1 MTGLPTRRTTARWS
15 AVALLLSVLPAL
27 PSTVPPADAAT
38 SRPPSD
44 RALARTPARPAPSR
58 EQFYLVLPDRFANGT
73 TSNDKGGLTG
83 GRSQTGHDP
92 TDKHFYQGGD
102 LRGLIKKLDYI
113 KGLGTT
119 AIWMAPVFKNR
130 PVQTMSGTEMA
141 SYHGYSIT
149 DFTLVDPHFGTN
161 AELGELV
168 DKAHAKG
175 MKVFFDVITN
185 HTADTVDYAEKAYG
199 YRSKGAFP
207 YLDTEGR
214 PFDDSAGMREVDED
228 GFPYMPRARPGEHDT
243 KVPAWLN
250 DPTMYHN
257 RGDSTFAG
265 ESALYGDF
273 KGNDDLWTERP
284 EVVDGMRRIYET
296 WVRDFGIDGFRVD
309 TAKNVNMAFWTQW
322 ATALDAYAARQ
333 GKRDFF
339 IFAEAFSSDPVVMAP
354 YLTEGRLDATLDF
367 PLQAALRNYA
377 SRGGPTRDLVHV
389 LAQDYRYTTDKANAY
404 GEVTF
409 LGSHD
414 MGRIGSFI
422 SQDNPGAGDAELLRR
437 DRFAHELMFLSR
449 GNPVIYAGD
458 EQGFTGPTGDVY
470 ARQTLFASKVPDYLD
485 DDQIGTE
492 RTHASDA
499 YDPAH
504 PLYKAIAS
512 LSELTKRHPAL
523 RGGVQEERY
532 ADEGP
537 GVYAFSRTDLKR
549 RVEYVVAV
557 NNAARARTVEV
568 PTYAAG
574 MDFRGVYG
582 SSARV
587 TSGGDRK
594 VSVEVPALSA
604 VVLKAAKPL
613 GTPAV
618 EPSVSVQAPAAGAA
632 GDVEVSAEVD
642 GGGLNRV
649 VFAAQVGNG
658 PWRTLG
664 SADHAPYKVTQHLPD
679 TVRAGTPLRYKAVVV
694 DSAGRTASDTA
705 ATTTGAPPVPEKP
718 TAKRHHVVVHH
729 RRADGDYDGLLLR
742 TADGATARFA
752 GRDAYGAFAWITPGT
767 GTRVVRF
774 TVEKDGAA
782 DGPERALDIAVSGEV
797 WTEQNSTTVL
807 KARPKSAYPPQ
818 DRTKAVLHYHRPDG
832 DYEGWGLHAW
842 TGAADPPEWNDPVLP
857 VRQDP
862 FGLVFEVP
870 LDDGAPSL
878 SYILHKKEEKDI
890 PDDEALDFTLYGH
903 EVWRVAGDPT
913 YLTPSPGGAFGLDL
927 GTSEATWI
935 GDDTVVWAGEG
946 SGVASQQLVY
956 ATEGDLAI
964 ENGALSDEGQWLR
977 LVPTELTEAQKSRYP
992 QYAQASAFRVDPR
1005 DRDRVGQALHA
1016 ARLIAT
1022 QRADDGA
1029 LLGATGVRIEDNRP
1043 EGTGK

>member
-1 MTGLPTRRTTARWS
+1 MTGLPSRRRTVRLL
-15 AVALLLSVLPAL
+15 AVALILSVLPAL
-27 PSTVPPADAAT
+27 PSTTPSADAAT
-38 SRPPSD
+38 PRPPSD
-44 RALARTPARPAPSR
+44 HALARAPSRPAPSR

-73 TSNDKGGLTG
+73 ASNDEGGLTG
-83 GRSQTGHDP
+83 GRSRTGHDP

-102 LRGLIKKLDYI
+102 LRGLIEKLDYI

-119 AIWMAPVFKNR
+119 ALWMAPVFKNR
-130 PVQTMSGTEMA
+130 TVQTMSGTEMA

-149 DFTLVDPHFGTN
+149 DFTRVDPHFGTN
-161 AELGELV
+161 AELAELV

-185 HTADTVDYAEKAYG
+185 HTADTVDYAEKTYG

-207 YLDTEGR
+207 YLDAEGR
-214 PFDDSAGMREVDED
+214 PFDDSSGMREVDVD
-228 GFPYMPRARPGEHDT
+228 GFPYTPRPRPGEHDT

-284 EVVDGMRRIYET
+284 EVVEGMRRIYET

-333 GKRDFF
+333 KKRDFF
-339 IFAEAFSSDPVVMAP
+339 IFAEAFSADPVVMAP

-377 SRGGPTRDLVHV
+377 SRGGPTRDLAHV
-389 LAQDYRYTTDKANAY
+389 LAQDHRYTTDKANAY

-458 EQGFTGPTGDVY
+458 EQGFTGSADDVY
-470 ARQTLFASKVPDYLD
+470 ARQTLFASKVPEYLD

-512 LSELTKRHPAL
+512 LSQLTKRHPAL
-523 RGGVQEERY
+523 RDGVQEERY
-532 ADEGP
+532 ADDGP
-537 GVYAFSRTDLKR
+537 GVYAFSRTDAKR
-549 RVEYVVAV
+549 QVEYVVAV
-557 NNAARARTVEV
+557 NNAAEARTVGV
-568 PTYAAG
+568 PTYSAG

-587 TSGGDRK
+587 RSGADRK
-594 VSVEVPALSA
+594 VRVEVPPLSA
-604 VVLKAAKPL
+604 VVLKAARPL
-613 GTPAV
+613 ATPATR
-618 EPSVSVQAPAAGAA
+618 PSVSVRAPAAGAT
-632 GDVEVSAEVD
+632 GDMEVSAEVD

-649 VFAAQVGNG
+649 VFAAQVGDG

-694 DSAGRTASDTA
+694 DRAGRTASDTA
-705 ATTTGAPPVPEKP
+705 ATTAGQPPAPEKP

-729 RRADGDYDGLLLR
+729 RRANGDYDGLLLR
-742 TADGATARFA
+742 TADGTTARFT
-752 GRDAYGAFAWITPGT
+752 GRDAYGAFAWITPDSGT
-767 GTRVVRF
+767 GAIRF
-774 TVEKDGAA
+774 TIEKDGVP
-782 DGPERALDIAVSGEV
+782 DGPERVLDVAVSGEV
-797 WTEQNSTTVL
+797 WTEQNNTTVL

-818 DRTKAVLHYHRPDG
+818 DVTKAVLHYHRPDG
-832 DYEGWGLHAW
+832 DYEGWGLHTW
-842 TGAADPPEWNDPVLP
+842 TGSADPPEWNDPILP
-857 VRQDP
+857 VREDP

-870 LDDGAPSL
+870 LNDGAASL
-878 SYILHKKEEKDI
+878 SYILHKGQEKDI
-890 PDDEALDFTLYGH
+890 PDDEALDFSLHGH

-927 GTSEATWI
+927 RAAEATWI

-956 ATEGDLAI
+956 ATEGDLTI
-964 ENGALSDEGQWLR
+964 ENGALTDEGQWLR
-977 LVPTELTEAQKSRYP
+977 LVPTELTETQRSRYP

-1005 DRDRVGQALHA
+1005 DRDRVGQALR

-1022 QRADDGA
+1022 QRADNGA
-1029 LLGATGVRIEDNRP
+1029 LLGATGVRIEDTRP

>member
-1 MTGLPTRRTTARWS
+1 MTGLPSRRRTARLS
-15 AVALLLSVLPAL
+15 AVALILSVLPAL
-27 PSTVPPADAAT
+27 PSTTPSADAAT
-38 SRPPSD
+38 PRPPSD
-44 RALARTPARPAPSR
+44 HALARTPARPAPSR

-73 TSNDKGGLTG
+73 TSNDEGCLTG

-102 LRGLIKKLDYI
+102 LRGLIEKLDYI

-119 AIWMAPVFKNR
+119 ALWMAPVFKNR

-149 DFTLVDPHFGTN
+149 DFTRVDPHFGTN
-161 AELGELV
+161 AELAELV

-185 HTADTVDYAEKAYG
+185 HTADTVDYAEKTYG

-207 YLDTEGR
+207 YLDAEGR
-214 PFDDSAGMREVDED
+214 PFDDSSGMREVDKD
-228 GFPYMPRARPGEHDT
+228 GFPYTPRPRPGEHDT

-284 EVVDGMRRIYET
+284 EVVEGMRRIYET

-339 IFAEAFSSDPVVMAP
+339 IFAEAFSADPVVMAP

-377 SRGGPTRDLVHV
+377 SRGGPTRDLAHV
-389 LAQDYRYTTDKANAY
+389 LAQDHRYTTDKANAY

-414 MGRIGSFI
+414 MGRIGSFV

-458 EQGFTGPTGDVY
+458 EQGFTGSADDVY
-470 ARQTLFASKVPDYLD
+470 ARQTLFASKVPEYLD

-504 PLYKAIAS
+504 PLYRSIAK

-523 RGGVQEERY
+523 RDGVQEERY
-532 ADEGP
+532 ADDGP
-537 GVYAFSRTDLKR
+537 GVYAFSRTDAR
-549 RVEYVVAV
+549 QRVEYVVAV
-557 NNAARARTVEV
+557 NNAAEARTVGV
-568 PTYAAG
+568 PTYTAG

-582 SSARV
+582 SSVRV
-587 TSGGDRK
+587 RSGADRK
-594 VSVEVPALSA
+594 VRVEVPPLSA
-604 VVLKAAKPL
+604 MVLKAARPL
-613 GTPAV
+613 ATPATG
-618 EPSVSVQAPAAGAA
+618 PSVSVRAPAAGAT
-632 GDVEVSAEVD
+632 GDVEISAEVD

-649 VFAAQVGNG
+649 VFASQVGDG

-694 DSAGRTASDTA
+694 DHAGRTASDTS
-705 ATTTGAPPVPEKP
+705 ATTAGQPPAPEKP
-718 TAKRHHVVVHH
+718 TAKRHHAVVHH

-742 TADGATARFA
+742 TADGTTARFT
-752 GRDAYGAFAWITPGT
+752 GRDAYGAFAWITPGSGT
-767 GTRVVRF
+767 GAIRF
-774 TVEKDGAA
+774 TIEKDGVP
-782 DGPERALDIAVSGEV
+782 DGPERVLDVAVSGEV
-797 WTEQNSTTVL
+797 WTEQNNATVL

-818 DRTKAVLHYHRPDG
+818 DGTKAVLHYHRPDG
-832 DYEGWGLHAW
+832 DYDGWGLHTW
-842 TGAADPPEWNDPVLP
+842 TGSADPPEWNDPILP
-857 VRQDP
+857 VREDP

-870 LDDGAPSL
+870 LNDGAASL
-878 SYILHKKEEKDI
+878 SYILHKGQEKDI
-890 PDDEALDFTLYGH
+890 PDDEALDFSLYGN

-927 GTSEATWI
+927 RAAEATWI

-956 ATEGDLAI
+956 ATEGDLTI
-964 ENGALSDEGQWLR
+964 ENGALTDEGQWLR
-977 LVPTELTEAQKSRYP
+977 LVPTELTETQRSRYP

-1005 DRDRVGQALHA
+1005 DRDRVGQALR

-1029 LLGATGVRIEDNRP
+1029 LLGATGVRIEDTRP

>member
-1 MTGLPTRRTTARWS
+1 MTGLLSRRRTARWP
-15 AVALLLSVLPAL
+15 AVALILSVLPAL
-27 PSTVPPADAAT
+27 PPTTPTADAVT
-38 SRPPSD
+38 PRPPSD
-44 RALARTPARPAPSR
+44 HALARTPARPAPSR

-73 TSNDKGGLTG
+73 TSNDEGGMTG
-83 GRSQTGHDP
+83 GRSKTGYDP
-92 TDKHFYQGGD
+92 TDKNFYQGGD
-102 LRGLIKKLDYI
+102 LRGLIEKLDYI
-113 KGLGTT
+113 KDLGTT

-149 DFTLVDPHFGTN
+149 DFTRVDPHFGTN
-161 AELGELV
+161 AELAELV

-185 HTADTVDYAEKAYG
+185 HTADTVDYAEKTYG

-207 YLDTEGR
+207 YLDAEGR
-214 PFDDSAGMREVDED
+214 PFDDGSGMREIDED
-228 GFPYMPRARPGEHDT
+228 GFPYTPRPGTGEHDT

-284 EVVDGMRRIYET
+284 EVVEGMRRIYER
-296 WVRDFGIDGFRVD
+296 WVKDFGIDGFRVD

-339 IFAEAFSSDPVVMAP
+339 IFAEAFSADPVVMAP

-377 SRGGPTRDLVHV
+377 SRGGPTRDLAHV
-389 LAQDYRYTTDKANAY
+389 LAQDYRYTTDKADAY

-414 MGRIGSFI
+414 MGRIGGFI
-422 SQDNPGAGDAELLRR
+422 SQDNPGADDAELRRR

-458 EQGFTGPTGDVY
+458 EQGFTGSADDVY
-470 ARQTLFASKVPDYLD
+470 ARQTMFASQVPEYLD

-499 YDPAH
+499 YDPTH
-504 PLYKAIAS
+504 PLYRSIAE
-512 LSELTKRHPAL
+512 LSELTRRHPAL
-523 RGGVQEERY
+523 RDGVQQERY
-532 ADEGP
+532 ADDGP
-537 GVYAFSRTDLKR
+537 GVYAFSRTDAGQ

-557 NNAARARTVEV
+557 NNASTARTVEV
-568 PTYAAG
+568 PTYSAR

-587 TSGGDRK
+587 RSGADRK
-594 VSVEVPALSA
+594 VRVEVPPLSA
-604 VVLKAAKPL
+604 VVLKAAGPVARAA
-613 GTPAV
+613 GG
-618 EPSVSVQAPAAGAA
+618 PSVSVSAPAAGAS
-632 GDVEVSAEVD
+632 GDVEVSAEVG

-664 SADHAPYKVTQHLPD
+664 SADHAPYKVTQHLPQ
-679 TVRAGTPLRYKAVVV
+679 TVGAGTALRYKAVVV

-705 ATTTGAPPVPEKP
+705 ATTAGQPPAPEKP
-718 TAKRHHVVVHH
+718 TAKRHHAVVHH
-729 RRADGDYDGLLLR
+729 RRTDGDYDGLLLR
-742 TADGATARFA
+742 TADGTTARFT
-752 GRDAYGAFAWITPGT
+752 GRDAYGAFAWITPGS
-767 GTRVVRF
+767 GTDAIRF
-774 TVEKDGAA
+774 TIEKDGVP
-782 DGPERALDIAVSGEV
+782 DGPERVLDVAVSGEV

-818 DRTKAVLHYHRPDG
+818 DGTKAVLHYHRPDG
-832 DYEGWGLHAW
+832 DYEGWGLHTW
-842 TGAADPPEWNDPVLP
+842 TGSADPPEWNDPIRP
-857 VRQDP
+857 VREDP

-870 LDDGAPSL
+870 LNHGAASL
-878 SYILHKKEEKDI
+878 SYILHKGQEKDI
-890 PDDEALDFTLYGH
+890 PDDEALDFSLYGH

-927 GTSEATWI
+927 RAAEATWI

-956 ATEGDLAI
+956 ATEGNLTI
-964 ENGALSDEGQWLR
+964 ENGALTDEGQWLR
-977 LVPTELTEAQKSRYP
+977 LVPTELTEAQRSRYP

-1005 DRDRVGQALHA
+1005 DRDRVGQALR

-1029 LLGATGVRIEDNRP
+1029 LLGATGVRIEDTRP

>member
-1 MTGLPTRRTTARWS
+1 M
-15 AVALLLSVLPAL
+15 LPAL
-27 PSTVPPADAAT
+27 PSTTPSADAAT
-38 SRPPSD
+38 PRPPSD
-44 RALARTPARPAPSR
+44 HALARTPARPAPSR

-73 TSNDKGGLTG
+73 TSNDEGGLTG
-83 GRSQTGHDP
+83 GRSRTGHDP

-102 LRGLIKKLDYI
+102 LRGLIEKLDYI

-119 AIWMAPVFKNR
+119 ALWMAPVFKNR

-149 DFTLVDPHFGTN
+149 DFTRVDPHFGTN
-161 AELGELV
+161 AELAELV

-185 HTADTVDYAEKAYG
+185 HTADTVDYAEKTYG

-207 YLDTEGR
+207 YLDAEGR
-214 PFDDSAGMREVDED
+214 PFDDSSGMREVDED
-228 GFPYMPRARPGEHDT
+228 GFPYTPRPRPGEHDT

-284 EVVDGMRRIYET
+284 EVVEGMRRIYEA
-296 WVRDFGIDGFRVD
+296 WVKDFGIDGFRVD

-339 IFAEAFSSDPVVMAP
+339 IFAEAFSADPVVMAP

-367 PLQAALRNYA
+367 PMQAALRNYA

-389 LAQDYRYTTDKANAY
+389 LAQDHRYTTDKANAY

-422 SQDNPGAGDAELLRR
+422 SQDNPGADDAELLRR

-458 EQGFTGPTGDVY
+458 EQGFTGSADDVY

-499 YDPAH
+499 YDPRH

-512 LSELTKRHPAL
+512 LSQLTKRHPAL
-523 RGGVQEERY
+523 RDGVQEERY
-532 ADEGP
+532 ADDGP
-537 GVYAFSRTDLKR
+537 GVYAFSRTDLRKQ
-549 RVEYVVAV
+549 VEYVVAV
-557 NNAARARTVEV
+557 NNADEARTVGV
-568 PTYAAG
+568 PTYSAG

-582 SSARV
+582 SAARV
-587 TSGGDRK
+587 RSGADRK
-594 VSVEVPALSA
+594 VRVEVPPLSA
-604 VVLKAAKPL
+604 VVLKAAKAL
-613 GTPAV
+613 RS
-618 EPSVSVQAPAAGAA
+618 PSVKPSVPVQAPAAGAT

-664 SADHAPYKVTQHLPD
+664 SADHAPYRVTQHLPD

-694 DSAGRTASDTA
+694 DGAGRTASDTA
-705 ATTTGAPPVPEKP
+705 ATTAGQPPAPEKP
-718 TAKRHHVVVHH
+718 TAKRHHAVVHH

-742 TADGATARFA
+742 TADGTTARFA
-752 GRDAYGAFAWITPGT
+752 GRDAYGAFAWITPGP
-767 GTRVVRF
+767 GAGAIRF
-774 TVEKDGAA
+774 TVEKDGVP
-782 DGPERALDIAVSGEV
+782 DGPERVLDVAVSGEV

-807 KARPKSAYPPQ
+807 KARPESAYPPR
-818 DRTKAVLHYHRPDG
+818 DGTKAVLHYHRPDG
-832 DYEGWGLHAW
+832 DYEGWGLHTW
-842 TGAADPPEWNDPVLP
+842 TGSADPPEWNDPVLP
-857 VRQDP
+857 VREDP

-870 LDDGAPSL
+870 LNDGAASL
-878 SYILHKKEEKDI
+878 SYILHKGQEKDI
-890 PDDEALDFTLYGH
+890 PDDEALDFSLYGH

-927 GTSEATWI
+927 RAAEATWI
-935 GDDTVVWAGEG
+935 GDDTVVWTGEG

-956 ATEGDLAI
+956 ATEGDLTI
-964 ENGALSDEGQWLR
+964 ENGALTDEGQWLR
-977 LVPTELTEAQKSRYP
+977 LVPTELTEAQRSRYP

-1005 DRDRVGQALHA
+1005 DRDRVGQALR

-1022 QRADDGA
+1022 QRADNGA
-1029 LLGATGVRIEDNRP
+1029 LLGATGVRMEDTRP